1 MKENKNIGKLLVM
14 IGIPVAALLLLL
26 RFGLFYLKSDGLSG
40 VSLGYPLLV
49 IGILMFALLMS
60 GSFAAWVYEDCRG
73 RGDDGILW
81 AILIVITTPLI
92 GLLVYFLRRPE
103 VKRAC
108 ASCGHPVSLNA
119 NYCEE
124 CGSKIENKEEFTMME
139 KRRTHHM
146 GLIITGGICM
156 VLMITCL
163 TGFIVNA
170 ATGKGYN
177 SNVASNEKVWNLGT
191 IRMNYDSYIKG
202 VWKLDFKSATDG
214 YIAEEIM
221 NIGEAERDD
230 LYADITCGTVPEGA
244 SLTLYLAQN
253 DVIKTFDVT
262 NLTEPLQYSLAD
274 FENGKL
280 YVRLLIEGVGDT
292 VSEISID

>member
-1 MKENKNIGKLLVM
+1 
-14 IGIPVAALLLLL
+14 
-26 RFGLFYLKSDGLSG
+26 
-40 VSLGYPLLV
+40 
-49 IGILMFALLMS
+49 
-60 GSFAAWVYEDCRG
+60 
-73 RGDDGILW
+73 
-81 AILIVITTPLI
+81 
-92 GLLVYFLRRPE
+92 
-103 VKRAC
+103 
-108 ASCGHPVSLNA
+108 
-119 NYCEE
+119 
-124 CGSKIENKEEFTMME
+124 MME

-221 NIGEAERDD
+221 NIGEAERED
-230 LYADITCGTVPEGA
+230 LYADITCC
-244 SLTLYLAQN
+244 LLYTSRC
-253 DVIKTFDVT
+253 V
-262 NLTEPLQYSLAD
+262 
-274 FENGKL
+274 
-280 YVRLLIEGVGDT
+280 
-292 VSEISID
+292 